1 MRKNQQR
8 LQEEVEFMK
17 GELQRK
23 ENILT
28 SQVTVEGQSNVS
40 DESAELAW
48 ILNAVFV
55 TLILLLAVLICCMCI
70 VMSNRKRQ
78 REN

>member
-55 TLILLLAVLICCMCI
+55 TLILLLAVVICCICI

>member
-1 MRKNQQR
+1 
-8 LQEEVEFMK
+8 MK
-17 GELQRK
+17 SELQRK

-28 SQVTVEGQSNVS
+28 SEVTVDSVSKVS
-40 DESAELAW
+40 DDSAELAW

-55 TLILLLAVLICCMCI
+55 TLILLLAVVICCMCI

>member
-28 SQVTVEGQSNVS
+28 SQVTVDSQSNVS

-48 ILNAVFV
+48 ILSAVFV
-55 TLILLLAVLICCMCI
+55 TLILLLAVVICCMCI

>member
-17 GELQRK
+17 SELQRK

-28 SQVTVEGQSNVS
+28 SQVSVDGQSKVS

-55 TLILLLAVLICCMCI
+55 TLILLLAVVVCCMCI